1 MLKKVKKI
9 LIVLCCLF
17 ALTSGIVFAD
27 TETNSTYTETD
38 KPLWTIHIEGYTFTY
53 DNAPKQVKEEYK
65 AKCEEMGIAPSPK
78 AEIFIPS
85 DEMQSYGL
93 KDYKT
98 IPDGFDI
105 YFYGTYFKVTG
116 QKNYT
121 VTTSTLVGYNKIE
134 SGNPVHLAQILLK
147 ACGYSIGVDS
157 QFGNETYTRVRS
169 FQSSNGLGVD
179 GIVGARTWER
189 LAYVAHL

>member
-53 DNAPKQVKEEYK
+53 DNAPKQIKEEYK
-65 AKCEEMGIAPSPK
+65 AKCEEMGITPSPK
-78 AEIFIPS
+78 AEIFIPV

-93 KDYKT
+93 KNYKGSQ
-98 IPDGFDI
+98 DGFDI
-105 YFYGTYFKVTG
+105 FFYGTYFKVTG
-116 QKNYT
+116 AKNYT
-121 VTTSTLVGYNKIE
+121 VKTSTLVGYNKIE
-134 SGNPVHLAQILLK
+134 SGNPVHLVQILLK